1 MVKDESI
8 AEGHDITQSICESY
22 DRIADEYA
30 SRIFSELKHKPLDRE
45 LLNRFASEVAGHGE
59 VCDMG
64 CGPGHVARYLHDT
77 GANIFGLDISPRML
91 EQARQLNPDIR
102 FQEGNML
109 SLGLPDSRLAGIVAF
124 YAICN
129 IPKEFLPVVF
139 LEMKRV
145 LQPRGLL
152 LIAFHAGDKTL
163 HENELWGRVI
173 SMDFFLYQPLIIRR
187 YLEEAG
193 YLIEAVIEREPYS
206 LDVEYQSRSRTSLLE
221 SPSLH

>member
-1 MVKDESI
+1 
-8 AEGHDITQSICESY
+8 
-22 DRIADEYA
+22 
-30 SRIFSELKHKPLDRE
+30 
-45 LLNRFASEVAGHGE
+45 
-59 VCDMG
+59 
-64 CGPGHVARYLHDT
+64 
-77 GANIFGLDISPRML
+77 ML

-109 SLGLPDSRLAGIVAF
+109 SLGVPDSRLAGIVAF
-124 YAICN
+124 YSICN
-129 IPKEFLPVVF
+129 IPKESLPVVF
-139 LEMKRV
+139 REMKRV
-145 LQPRGLL
+145 LQPRGIL

-206 LDVEYQSRSRTSLLE
+206 PDVEYQSRRAYIFTRK
-221 SPSLH
+221 P